1 MNNLNNANEMETIE
15 PLKHLMPG
23 HNEIHNVS
31 NKMLETLKKIAY
43 KQDDY
48 GFDKYKKPLRS
59 NYKYDWLQM
68 LLEEMADGLKYIQN
82 EMDRKE
88 AVIYLLEYG
97 LESENPKE
105 FISGALEILKIS
117 GTGK

>member
-1 MNNLNNANEMETIE
+1 MPIRYIDEHTIE
-15 PLKHLMPG
+15 PLRNLIPG
-23 HNEIHNVS
+23 HKDIHMVS
-31 NKMLETLKKIAY
+31 DKMLETLKTVSY
-43 KQDDY
+43 KQDDF

-68 LLEEMADGLKYIQN
+68 ALEEFADGMKYFQN

-88 AVIYLLEYG
+88 AVINLLEYG
-97 LESENPKE
+97 MKSDNPKQ
-105 FISGALEILKIS
+105 FIEAALEILKIS

>member
-1 MNNLNNANEMETIE
+1 MNNIKTDQMETIE
-15 PLKHLMPG
+15 LSSHLLPG
-23 HNEIHNVS
+23 YKEIHNVS
-31 NKMLETLKKIAY
+31 DKMLETLKKIAY
-43 KQDDY
+43 KQDNF
-48 GFDKYKKPLRS
+48 GFDKYKKPLRN
-59 NYKYDWLQM
+59 NYQYDWLQM
-68 LLEEMADGLKYIQN
+68 LLEEMADGLKYLQN

-88 AVIYLLEYG
+88 AVVFLLEYG